1 MCIFLGS
8 VQSVPELHGHV
19 LPTHGLQSSNSSFKS
34 LFMPIFFIVTVKIS
48 FLKNKPRIEFKGAF

>member
-19 LPTHGLQSSNSSFKS
+19 LPTHGLQSSNILFKS
-34 LFMPIFFIVTVKIS
+34 LFMPNFFLVAVKIS
-48 FLKNKPRIEFKGAF
+48 LLKNKPRIKLKGAF